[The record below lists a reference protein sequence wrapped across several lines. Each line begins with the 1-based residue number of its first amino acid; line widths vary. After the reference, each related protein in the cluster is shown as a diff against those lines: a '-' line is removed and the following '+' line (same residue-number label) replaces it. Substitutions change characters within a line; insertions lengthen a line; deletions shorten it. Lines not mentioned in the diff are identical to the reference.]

1 MKQTLKLGFTLAAF
15 AVISCFLLAL
25 VNSITA
31 PVIEQHQ
38 IEKANAGMKTVFP
51 DADSFEQ
58 VTDYK
63 PSTDSAI
70 SIVKMYL
77 AKKGGTVTG
86 AVAQVSG
93 PTYDHA
99 TILVGLDLNRTV
111 TGMQFLELTDSPGF
125 GLKANDPSY
134 KTKGGT
140 TFYDQLKGKNANDG
154 FMVNKTFEAVSGA
167 TITSKGVANLLK
179 QGTYS
184 AGEYLAEK
192 YGGAAASGDAP
203 KAAEQPVLFSFEDA
217 VKDICST
224 FDAYKG
230 LTTSEDV
237 AHDASYYPH
246 KMVVDRESLIKD
258 GSGKIVAAAVE
269 VSGQTYSENG
279 GSVIAVVDINR
290 TILGAR
296 IVRIQDSPNLGMN
309 TATPSFYN
317 QFSSK
322 SADQNLRPGTD
333 YDVVSGA
340 SISSDCVADMVKV
353 AAYEAAGIM
362 EKHGGRT
369 APDGSAEYTL
379 NEHYQEE

>member
-38 IEKANAGMKTVFP
+38 IAKANAGMKAVFA

-63 PSTDSAI
+63 PGTDPAI

-77 AKKGGTVTG
+77 AKKSGTVVG
-86 AVAQVSG
+86 AVTQVSG

-99 TILVGLDLNRTV
+99 TILVGLDLKRTV
-111 TGMQFLELTDSPGF
+111 TGMQFLDLTDSPGF

-140 TFYDQLKGKNANDG
+140 TFYGQFKGKNANDG
-154 FMVNKTFEAVSGA
+154 FVVNKTFEAVSGA
-167 TITSKGVANLLK
+167 TITSKGVGNLLL

-192 YGGAAASGDAP
+192 FGGASSSGAAPSAS
-203 KAAEQPVLFSFEDA
+203 EQPVLFTFDNA
-217 VKDICST
+217 VKDICGTAVLENVS
-224 FDAYKG
+224 FD
-230 LTTSEDV
+230 S
-237 AHDASYYPH
+237 SYHPH
-246 KMVVDRESLIKD
+246 NMIINREVLVKSPE
-258 GSGKIVAAAVE
+258 GKITGAAVE

-279 GSVIAVVDINR
+279 GSVIAVVDTNR
-290 TILGAR
+290 TVLGAR
-296 IVRIQDSPNLGMN
+296 IVHLQDSPNLGMN
-309 TATPSFYN
+309 TAVPSFYN
-317 QFSSK
+317 QFTSK
-322 SADQNLRPGTD
+322 SVDQNLRPGTD
-333 YDVVSGA
+333 YDIVSGA

-353 AAYEAAGIM
+353 AAYEAACIM
-362 EKHGGRT
+362 EKNGGKT
-369 APDGSAEYTL
+369 APAGSADYTL

>member
-1 MKQTLKLGFTLAAF
+1 MKQMFKLGFTLAAF
-15 AVISCFLLAL
+15 AVVSCFLLAL

-38 IEKANAGMKTVFP
+38 IEKANAGMKTVFA

-63 PSTDSAI
+63 PSTDPAI
-70 SIVKMYL
+70 SVVKMYL
-77 AKKGGTVTG
+77 AKREGTVVG
-86 AVAQVSG
+86 AVAQVTG

-99 TILVGLDLNRTV
+99 TILVGLDLKRTV
-111 TGMQFLELTDSPGF
+111 TGMQFLDLTDSPGF

-134 KTKGGT
+134 KTKSGT
-140 TFYDQLKGKNANDG
+140 TFYGQFRGKNANDG
-154 FMVNKTFEAVSGA
+154 FVVNKTFEAVSGA
-167 TITSKGVANLLK
+167 TITSKGVANLLS

-192 YGGAAASGDAP
+192 FGGAASSGNAP
-203 KAAEQPVLFSFEDA
+203 SAAEQPVLFTFEDA
-217 VKDICST
+217 VKDICGPST
-224 FDAYKG
+224 TD
-230 LTTSEDV
+230 DV
-237 AHDASYYPH
+237 PFDASYYPH
-246 KMVVDRESLIKD
+246 NMRIEREVLVKNTD
-258 GSGKIVAAAVE
+258 GKIIAAAVE

-279 GSVIAVVDINR
+279 GSLIAVADTDR

-296 IVRIQDSPNLGMN
+296 IVRLQDSPNLGMN
-309 TATPSFYN
+309 TATKSFYS
-317 QFSSK
+317 QFTSK

-340 SISSDCVADMVKV
+340 SISSDCVADMIKV

-362 EKHGGRT
+362 EKHGGKT
-369 APDGSAEYTL
+369 APAGSADYTL